1 MGRRDRLQSRCTSRL
16 RVRDTRDGRL
26 RKHNISRLDCL
37 RILVLVLVVHIPHRG
52 VSDPDR
58 SCLQDPGRSCP
69 QDPDRVSD
77 QVRSCSPLQDRCQD
91 RDRSC
96 LQDPGSSCR
105 LALVR
110 SSHPNGQAVPAHS
123 VVHDLPGLINNN
135 HNSNR
140 SGMEGRPLS
149 QVKVIIL
156 VVVLVVRR
164 IRLMRPYRLA
174 RLRILRS
181 RAE

>member
-1 MGRRDRLQSRCTSRL
+1 MGRRGRLQSRCMRAL
-16 RVRDTRDGRL
+16 RGRDTRDGRL
-26 RKHNISRLDCL
+26 RKQNISGLACL
-37 RILVLVLVVHIPHRG
+37 RILVLVLVLVAHIPHRG

-58 SCLQDPGRSCP
+58 SCP
-69 QDPDRVSD
+69 QDPVRDSD
-77 QVRSCSPLQDRCQD
+77 QVRSCSLLQDRCQD

-96 LQDPGSSCR
+96 PQDPGSSCR
-105 LALVR
+105 LALGR
-110 SSHPNGQAVPAHS
+110 SSHPNGQVVPAHS
-123 VVHDLPGLINNN
+123 VVHDLPDLINNN
-135 HNSNR
+135 NNL
-140 SGMEGRPLS
+140 SGTEGRPLS
-149 QVKVIIL
+149 LVKAIIL

>member
-1 MGRRDRLQSRCTSRL
+1 MGRRDRLQSRCMRAL
-16 RVRDTRDGRL
+16 RGRDTRDGRL
-26 RKHNISRLDCL
+26 RKQNISGLACL
-37 RILVLVLVVHIPHRG
+37 RILVLVLVPVLVAHIPHRG

-58 SCLQDPGRSCP
+58 SCP
-69 QDPDRVSD
+69 QDPVRDSD

-96 LQDPGSSCR
+96 PQDPGNSCR

-123 VVHDLPGLINNN
+123 VVHDLPGLINSNN
-135 HNSNR
+135 NL
-140 SGMEGRPLS
+140 SGTEGRPLS
-149 QVKVIIL
+149 QVKAIIQ
-156 VVVLVVRR
+156 VVALVVRR